1 MKFQIDLFVNVAAYV
16 GISWAYAQ
24 LPEPNWW
31 VYAVI
36 MMFVAFLD
44 IRSYKIG
51 MDRGAALMQRVM
63 RETLE
68 EKGWEIVRNK
78 P

>member
-1 MKFQIDLFVNVAAYV
+1 MKFQIDFLVLVAYV
-16 GISWAYAQ
+16 GISFAYAQ
-24 LPEPNWW
+24 LPEPNLW
-31 VYAVI
+31 VYTAI
-36 MMFVAFLD
+36 MMFVVFID
-44 IRSYKIG
+44 VRSYKTG
-51 MDRGAALMQRVM
+51 MDRGAGLMQRIM

>member
-1 MKFQIDLFVNVAAYV
+1 MKFQIDFLVLVAYF
-16 GISWAYAQ
+16 GISFAYAQ

-31 VYAVI
+31 VYAAI
-36 MMFVAFLD
+36 MMFVAFID
-44 IRSYKIG
+44 VRSYKTG
-51 MDRGAALMQRVM
+51 MDRGADIMRRVM